1 MQLTGRLK
9 SKFNPETIQTRKGA
23 MTKMGFVIETE
34 GKYPKEIYIE
44 TWQAGVISLLNDT
57 NVGVDLNVEATVQ
70 SRSYPKKDGSGIGY
84 FTSVNASNI
93 TMDRQIQNQMPQNQQ
108 YNNQVDN
115 TFTPKQRFAPNGQ
128 PMNNQQEEEDD
139 LPW

>member
-108 YNNQVDN
+108 YNNKVN
-115 TFTPKQRFAPNGQ
+115 NAFSSPTNFTPSGQ
-128 PMNNQQEEEDD
+128 PMNQQPDEPSD
-139 LPW
+139 LPF